1 MGRPSDK
8 ALFDR
13 VADRS
18 TFQDAAD
25 GMTPA
30 LVHASATVQLTPNAV
45 MLWVSAKNQMHP
57 CSPINSE
64 PATK

>member
-8 ALFDR
+8 ALFNR

-45 MLWVSAKNQMHP
+45 MGPCQKPNAAMFTNQF
-57 CSPINSE
+57 
-64 PATK
+64 